1 VACGLKVVLC
11 LDGVAA
17 TVDMFGAEHKDE
29 KGTPISSLK
38 KPNYHLPSKSG
49 NSHNAYVEVYG
60 SDEPSPKK
68 SEEKSKNT

>member
-29 KGTPISSLK
+29 KGFYQFSKKTELSPALK
-38 KPNYHLPSKSG
+38 KL
-49 NSHNAYVEVYG
+49 
-60 SDEPSPKK
+60 
-68 SEEKSKNT
+68 